1 MEELFNNGTTIVTT
15 STLKHRVQ
23 SIPIRTITKVS
34 DFKMPL
40 EVKNFLINAAFA
52 VLGLVGIFTFK
63 TIWVIIGL
71 IALGIGGFN
80 VYDISTRS
88 HYMVVVEFASGERLK
103 FDFPKIEKAIE
114 LRDAINKAI
123 SLN

>member
-1 MEELFNNGTTIVTT
+1 MEELFNDGTTIVTT
-15 STLKHRVQ
+15 STLKHRAQ
-23 SIPIRTITKVS
+23 SYPIRTITKVS

-40 EVKNFLINAAFA
+40 EIKNFAINAGLG

-63 TIWVIIGL
+63 TIWVVLGL
-71 IALGIGGFN
+71 IALGVGGWN

-88 HYMVVVEFASGERLK
+88 HYMVIVEFSNSEQLE
-103 FDFPKIEKAIE
+103 FDFRKVETAIQ

>member
-1 MEELFNNGTTIVTT
+1 MEELFNDGITIVTP
-15 STLKHRVQ
+15 STLKHRAQ
-23 SIPIRTITKVS
+23 SYPIRTITKVS

-40 EVKNFLINAAFA
+40 EMKNFAINAGLG

-63 TIWVIIGL
+63 TIWVVLGL
-71 IALGIGGFN
+71 IALGIGGWN

-88 HYMVVVEFASGERLK
+88 HYMVIVEFSNNEQLE
-103 FDFPKIEKAIE
+103 FDFRKVETAIQ

>member
-1 MEELFNNGTTIVTT
+1 MEELFNNGTTSVTA
-15 STLKHRVQ
+15 SILKHRAQ
-23 SIPIRTITKVS
+23 SIPIRTIIKVS

-40 EVKNFLINAAFA
+40 EIKTFIINVGFG

-71 IALGIGGFN
+71 IALGIGGYN

-88 HYMVVVEFASGERLK
+88 HYMVIVEFSNGEKLN
-103 FDFPKIEKAIE
+103 FDFPKAETAIA

-123 SLN
+123 NLN

>member
-1 MEELFNNGTTIVTT
+1 MEELFNDGITIVTT
-15 STLKHRVQ
+15 STLKHRAQ
-23 SIPIRTITKVS
+23 SYTIRTITKVS

-40 EVKNFLINAAFA
+40 EMKNFAINAGLG
-52 VLGLVGIFTFK
+52 VLGLVGLFTFK
-63 TIWVIIGL
+63 TIWVVLGL
-71 IALGIGGFN
+71 IALGIGGWN

-88 HYMVVVEFASGERLK
+88 HYMVIVEFSNNEQLE
-103 FDFPKIEKAIE
+103 FDFRKVETAIQ